1 MLDLNTTRLLPTKQN
16 LEINLCAF
24 EQCYLLLTW
33 IERKI
38 IQIKSQA
45 NKLKI
50 TQGSASWEHLES
62 HLSAIWCL
70 AKGWKITVLNL
81 SQTVST
87 LNKLKHV
94 AAVGKV
100 VNAIKF
106 KTWTYWT
113 FCNYTWVIS
122 GQYVGHLVASVPF
135 PLIEFLLWLE
145 AMAGSAK
152 QVTCC
157 VFQPYL
163 GHNLEREEAEKGE
176 GRKYLLHKDNKND

>member
-1 MLDLNTTRLLPTKQN
+1 MKFSIYWNPSKYLRLSVVQVARNTCNLIFRQFGVWQKAGRYHCKEVPHSLLN
-16 LEINLCAF
+16 
-24 EQCYLLLTW
+24 Y
-33 IERKI
+33 
-38 IQIKSQA
+38 
-45 NKLKI
+45 
-50 TQGSASWEHLES
+50 
-62 HLSAIWCL
+62 
-70 AKGWKITVLNL
+70 
-81 SQTVST
+81 VST
-87 LNKLKHV
+87 LNKLKHA

-106 KTWTYWT
+106 KTWMYWT

-152 QVTCC
+152 QVTCW

-163 GHNLEREEAEKGE
+163 GHDLGWEEAQIIF
-176 GRKYLLHKDNKND
+176 LHKGNKNE